1 MDSYARDFIKKE
13 NVVDY
18 YLKKVNTN
26 FGIIFF
32 RGDFNT
38 VFFLMY
44 PLANIGILISK
55 DFSDLILQASWWQDF
70 IPEEK
75 WSIFVSL

>member
-1 MDSYARDFIKKE
+1 
-13 NVVDY
+13 
-18 YLKKVNTN
+18 
-26 FGIIFF
+26 
-32 RGDFNT
+32 
-38 VFFLMY
+38 MY

-75 WSIFVSL
+75 MEYFCKFIVAKE